1 LRRSKL
7 TVESMPPDSPTAIF
21 MVNILYYVVLDPYE
35 GYIITMEVYVVE
47 FKPLYNRMLKVKKK
61 RRFLRH

>member
-1 LRRSKL
+1 
-7 TVESMPPDSPTAIF
+7 